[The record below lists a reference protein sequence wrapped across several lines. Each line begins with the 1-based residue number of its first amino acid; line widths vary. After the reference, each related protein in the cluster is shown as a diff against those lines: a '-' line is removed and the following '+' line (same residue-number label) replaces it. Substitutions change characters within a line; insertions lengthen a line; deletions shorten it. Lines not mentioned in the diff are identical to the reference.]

1 MQKDDKLSFGAVA
14 AREVALLWRFC
25 CAQLSRAMR
34 GTLWQAWQS
43 RRGHYAATRG
53 DANGAGQMPGDA
65 TGVPRLLGGSHG
77 AGDTSRD
84 GHASGEIV
92 GDNVDAWKVRGDA
105 GGAAPGGANDA
116 DGALINGGAAPGG
129 ANAAGGSGA
138 GGAGGASA
146 SPSLSA
152 DEQSAVI
159 DKLTN
164 RFAAKLDARERRQ
177 QQLQRQREHDE
188 QQQALIDPRV
198 LPASAEGAPEQLEL
212 ALEQPAASAPAALVS
227 PVVMPAARLHG
238 EAYLLPPLALLVTEQ
253 SPVAVDESDIAE
265 QRKLIQD
272 CLDSFNIDADVGTAI
287 CGPRVTLYQV
297 NVARG
302 VRVGMVSAIGKDLC
316 MALSA
321 QSLRILAPVP
331 GHDYVGIEVPNRRA
345 QVIRCGGVL
354 FGPAWG
360 QAKGLLPVIMG
371 RNIQGEDVFLDL
383 SKAPHL
389 LVAGATGSGKSV
401 CLNAILMSLLYRFS
415 PEELQ
420 LILVDP
426 KVVEMNVYAKLPH
439 LVVPVITDVQLVVL
453 ALRWLINE
461 MGRRYRVLAKV
472 GVRNLESFNSREPSA
487 AVVLDDEGQP
497 IPAKMP
503 YIVLVIDELADIM
516 LSSRADVESGLA
528 RIAQMSRAVG
538 IHTIVAT
545 QRPSVNVITG
555 VIKANF
561 PTRVAFQVSS
571 QVDSRTIIDGKG
583 AESLLGAGD
592 MLFKPPTASR
602 IQRLQGAMVT
612 DAEIER
618 VVEFCAAQGD
628 AAESFEVIK
637 QAAPNVPGDDSELA
651 DADDDA
657 GAGDENESLV
667 RAAMEIVIR
676 DHKASISYVQRR
688 LRIGYNRAATLIDT
702 LEKRGVIGPQ
712 LGSAPREILV
722 DSMEAAVGDED
733 Y

>member
-1 MQKDDKLSFGAVA
+1 
-14 AREVALLWRFC
+14 
-25 CAQLSRAMR
+25 MR
-34 GTLWQAWQS
+34 GTLWQAWQN
-43 RRGHYAATRG
+43 RRGRHAAVHDDAHSAGLEAG
-53 DANGAGQMPGDA
+53 DAASAGRIDDGPSGAADLHGDSCGNGRIAAGDIDAGQGEDGAGADNRLLRNTNGAN
-65 TGVPRLLGGSHG
+65 GVLGNG
-77 AGDTSRD
+77 
-84 GHASGEIV
+84 SGE
-92 GDNVDAWKVRGDA
+92 GTA
-105 GGAAPGGANDA
+105 
-116 DGALINGGAAPGG
+116 
-129 ANAAGGSGA
+129 
-138 GGAGGASA
+138 A
-146 SPSLSA
+146 SPSLPAGDS
-152 DEQSAVI
+152 SSVI
-159 DKLTN
+159 DNLAN

-177 QQLQRQREHDE
+177 QQLQRQREHDDE
-188 QQQALIDPRV
+188 QQALIDPRV
-198 LPASAEGAPEQLEL
+198 LPGPAGDASEQLAL
-212 ALEQPAASAPAALVS
+212 ALEQPPASVPAAPPVLAS
-227 PVVMPAARLHG
+227 PVAMPAARLHG
-238 EAYLLPPLALLVTEQ
+238 AAYSLPPLQLLVTEQ
-253 SPVAVDESDIAE
+253 SPVAVDENDIAE

-272 CLDSFNIDADVGTAI
+272 CLDSFNIDADVGEAI

-302 VRVGMVSAIGKDLC
+302 VRVGMVSAIAKDLC

-331 GHDYVGIEVPNRRA
+331 GHDYVGIEVPNRQA
-345 QVIRCGGVL
+345 QIIRCGGIL
-354 FGPAWG
+354 SGPAWG
-360 QAKGLLPVIMG
+360 QARGHLPVIMG
-371 RNIQGEDVFLDL
+371 RNIQGEDIFVDL
-383 SKAPHL
+383 CKAPHL

-401 CLNAILMSLLYRFS
+401 CLNAILMSLLCRFS

-472 GVRNLESFNSREPSA
+472 GVRNLESFNSRGPSDDIL
-487 AVVLDDEGQP
+487 LDDAGQP

-555 VIKANF
+555 VIKANY

-612 DAEIER
+612 DDEIER

-628 AAESFEVIK
+628 AAESFDIIK
-637 QAAPNVPGDDSELA
+637 HVAPDAPGDDGVLDDA
-651 DADDDA
+651 DAGGD
-657 GAGDENESLV
+657 DENESLV

-676 DHKASISYVQRR
+676 DHKASISYIQRR

-722 DSMEAAVGDED
+722 DTMEEAVGDED